1 MQTQTDPTTDQTL
14 ARLATT
20 WPAASR
26 VFHRHGLDF
35 CCGGNRPL
43 AVACAERGFDPTAIL
58 DEIVSD
64 GARPAAEDW
73 NTRPVSELIDFVV
86 DHYHARL
93 RVELPQLVE
102 LARKV
107 ENRHGARD
115 DAPLGLTAHLRAVHA
130 AVLEHLEKEEQV
142 LFPLVRN
149 GMGSRAAAPVRAMEH
164 EHDDHAVNLR
174 RTRDLTGDLTP
185 PADACESWRALYLR
199 LNELE
204 LELMEH
210 IHLEN
215 NVLFPRAL
223 CE

>member
-1 MQTQTDPTTDQTL
+1 MQTTTTQSL
-14 ARLATT
+14 ADLATT

-26 VFHRHGLDF
+26 ILHRHGLDF
-35 CCGGNRPL
+35 CCGGKRSL
-43 AVACAERGFDPTAIL
+43 DEACAERGLDPATVL

-64 GARPAAEDW
+64 AHTAPDTDW
-73 NTRPVSELIDFVV
+73 NQRPLDELVAFVV

-93 RVELPQLVE
+93 RVELPELVA

-107 ENRHGARD
+107 EARHAERPD
-115 DAPLGLTAHLRAVHA
+115 VPSGLAAHLHQMHA

-142 LFPLVRN
+142 LFPLVLN
-149 GMGSRAAAPVRAMEH
+149 GMGPRAAAPVRAMEQ

-174 RTRDLTGDLTP
+174 RIRTLTADLTTP
-185 PADACESWRALYLR
+185 DDACNSWQALYLR
-199 LNELE
+199 LDQLE

-223 CE
+223 HD